1 MNKIEE
7 SLNISE
13 DILTDLE
20 LNRIS
25 LEQICLKCLT
35 QLDPK
40 KTKTT

>member
-25 LEQICLKCLT
+25 LEQIFSLKYV
-35 QLDPK
+35 
-40 KTKTT
+40 